1 VKDAL
6 RSSKRWALAVAAL
19 ISIVASS
26 GCSRNES
33 DTSAAQEK
41 GAPDIVLREYEPR
54 SMLVTKE
61 TNVPR
66 ARYPAIDNHNHLRE
80 ADPAEAIAV
89 MDKTGVAQVV
99 NLDGGFGENLVQT
112 IERFDKQYPGR
123 FLTYARP
130 DWSKIGE
137 PDFGAQAAAELEA
150 GVKAGAHGLKINK
163 ALGLQ
168 LKDAQGKLIAVDDP
182 RLDPLWAKAGE
193 LGIPVEIHIGDPAAF
208 FTPLDRFNERFD
220 ELQFRPEW
228 LFYPGYPSLEEIVKQ
243 GERVVARH
251 PKTTFI
257 GAHMGWY
264 AENLDVVGA
273 MLDKYPN
280 YYIDIDARLSEL
292 GRQPY
297 TARRFII
304 KYQDRILFGTDT
316 TPRTNAY
323 RLYWRFLETDDEY
336 FDIAESH
343 HRQGRWRV
351 HGLYLPDEVLE
362 KLYYKNALKL
372 IPGASIEGLKQSPAS

>member
-1 VKDAL
+1 MMSAVMRRAVV
-6 RSSKRWALAVAAL
+6 VAAAFAVMAATACDRGRGDAAT
-19 ISIVASS
+19 S
-26 GCSRNES
+26 ES
-33 DTSAAQEK
+33 E

-61 TNVPR
+61 TKVPR
-66 ARYPAIDNHNHLRE
+66 ARYPAIDNHNHLRNT
-80 ADPAEAIAV
+80 DPAEAIAV
-89 MDKTGVAQVV
+89 MDQTGVAQVV
-99 NLDGGFGENLVQT
+99 NLDGGFGEDLVRN

-130 DWSKIGE
+130 DWSKIAEPGFGE
-137 PDFGAQAAAELEA
+137 QAAAELEA
-150 GVKAGAHGLKINK
+150 GVRAGARGLKIHK
-163 ALGLQ
+163 GLGLE
-168 LKDAQGKLIAVDDP
+168 LTDAKGQLIAVDDP

-193 LGIPVEIHIGDPAAF
+193 LGIPIEIHIGDPAAF

-220 ELQFRPEW
+220 ELQRRPEW
-228 LFYPGYPSLEEIVKQ
+228 LFYPDYPSLEEIVRQ

-251 PKTTFI
+251 PKTIFI

-264 AENLDVVGA
+264 AENLEVVGA

-297 TARRFII
+297 TARRFLI
-304 KYQDRILFGTDT
+304 KYQDRVLFGTDT
-316 TPRTNAY
+316 APRANAY
-323 RLYWRFLETDDEY
+323 QLYWRFLETDDEY

-343 HRQGRWRV
+343 HRQGRWMV
-351 HGLYLPDEVLE
+351 HGLYLPDEALK
-362 KLYYKNALKL
+362 KLYYENALKL
-372 IPGASIEGLKQSPAS
+372 IPGASIEAATQ